1 MTDDLKK
8 ALLERNIQCISED
21 DGKFVL
27 LNTGAPVGNTSIAFK
42 PLFSREIPVG
52 SIFIMKTDSPTENI
66 QKTSVFVCCNAS
78 QMFRHIESEN
88 NLFWYEITDNG
99 QVISPGG
106 EVGDKNGKTD

>member
-1 MTDDLKK
+1 MTDELKN
-8 ALLERNIQCISED
+8 ALLKSNIQCINEY

-27 LNTGAPVGNTSIAFK
+27 LNTTVHAGNKPLPFK

-52 SIFIMKTDSPTENI
+52 SIFITKVDITSKNEN
-66 QKTSVFVCCNAS
+66 KTSVFVCCNAS
-78 QMFRHIESEN
+78 QMFRTIESEN

-99 QVISPGG
+99 QVISPR